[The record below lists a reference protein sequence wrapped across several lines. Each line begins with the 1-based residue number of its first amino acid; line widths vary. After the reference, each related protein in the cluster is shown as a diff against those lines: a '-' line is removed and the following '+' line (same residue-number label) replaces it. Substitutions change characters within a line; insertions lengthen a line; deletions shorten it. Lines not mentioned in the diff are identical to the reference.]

1 MAQILS
7 NPTHDGLLQLSS
19 RLRHELKTS
28 LTVLLSGLMQGSAA
42 WRLRGVM
49 FSPEPAVAGT
59 VPNTRLDTPT
69 WKAVIDDSDAVRGR
83 KLGFNWLKMLRL
95 ILLS

>member
-7 NPTHDGLLQLSS
+7 NPAHDGLLQLSS

-42 WRLRGVM
+42 CVCGVM
-49 FSPEPAVAGT
+49 FSPELAVAGT

-69 WKAVIDDSDAVRGR
+69 ESRH
-83 KLGFNWLKMLRL
+83 
-95 ILLS
+95 